1 MVIEKAGTGFSGYV
15 PDLPGCVAAGST
27 VAKVKAALAKV
38 IPFHLEGLR
47 EGGEPGAG
55 TVVEWVEV

>member
-1 MVIEKAGTGFSGYV
+1 
-15 PDLPGCVAAGST
+15 L
-27 VAKVKAALAKV
+27 LAEV